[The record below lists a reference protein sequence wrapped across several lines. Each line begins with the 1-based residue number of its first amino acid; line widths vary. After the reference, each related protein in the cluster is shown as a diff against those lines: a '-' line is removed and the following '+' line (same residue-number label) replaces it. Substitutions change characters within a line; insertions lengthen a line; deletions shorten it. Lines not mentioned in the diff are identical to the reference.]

1 MDMSKMS
8 QGQMIAGVGGVVL
21 LISLFLDWVSG
32 ISLQVGATTVGTGG
46 ANAFDVFSGMDIIM
60 LIVAVLAIVWAVSG
74 AVGMALPAS
83 TGWVVALLGVVIVGW
98 ALGWDLENSNAG
110 IGAWL
115 GLVAAVAIAWGAFAA
130 STRPAVTSS
139 APARESTPTPPP
151 TTPAV

>member
-1 MDMSKMS
+1 
-8 QGQMIAGVGGVVL
+8 
-21 LISLFLDWVSG
+21 
-32 ISLQVGATTVGTGG
+32 
-46 ANAFDVFSGMDIIM
+46 MDIIM